1 MIISLS
7 TGKIVNY
14 KDTIRRSVLCCIRS
28 YIQQRKSMMNKKMRK
43 LGRIIIRKRKRRSM
57 ETKNEATD
65 NEF

>member
-1 MIISLS
+1 
-7 TGKIVNY
+7 
-14 KDTIRRSVLCCIRS
+14 
-28 YIQQRKSMMNKKMRK
+28 MMNKKMRK